1 MHAIQTMSPSHVGLG
16 SDFDG
21 MLSGP
26 EGLDD
31 VSAYPDLVA
40 ELLRRGLS
48 EDDVSQV
55 CGLNV
60 IRVWKEVERV
70 ASVMQ
75 SPKRDLSQGEEGL
88 DRDRA
93 QGSIDGKDGSVT
105 GGDGGAVAWDVM
117 VDEIGDVWTPAQ
129 REMVE
134 RTGKER
140 MERRKKVG
148 QDGTDETTK

>member
-1 MHAIQTMSPSHVGLG
+1 MHAVQIMSPSHVGLG

-48 EDDVSQV
+48 EEDVSQV

-75 SPKRDLSQGEEGL
+75 SPGRDLSQGEGV
-88 DRDRA
+88 DRA

-105 GGDGGAVAWDVM
+105 GEGGAAWDVM
-117 VDEIGDVWTPAQ
+117 VDEIGEVWTPAQ

-134 RTGKER
+134 RMGKER
-140 MERRKKVG
+140 MERRKEVAR
-148 QDGTDETTK
+148 TDQTTK